1 MNGNLS
7 ENPLAEL
14 IRELLNKKLSGRLQ
28 LQRDKIKVAVYFR
41 SGQLIFAACNL
52 QEFRLG
58 AYLVKCAVLSEEDL
72 LGLGKA
78 AKDSE
83 LAKTLILARRVSSE
97 QAEQLQI
104 SLVEDILRLALLW
117 NDGTWNF
124 DHRAQINEEVTF
136 QINGPALLLETARRL
151 PAEVINSRFRNPNE
165 LFSPVA
171 VPPNAVNLSPAE
183 GFLLSRIDSP
193 VSFQDLSLVSGL
205 TESELQRVVYSLALV
220 GFINRES
227 WTNAFRSVIQEP
239 IKVIKEAAPV
249 VEVQPPTVVEP
260 PDTVES
266 LIKRLAHAQSHYQVL
281 DVAPDAPMSELKNA
295 YYNLARKY
303 HPDRFRHVEGSLI
316 AQIESAFARITQA
329 YDTLR
334 DQRLRSSYD
343 SKLDAQARSARVA
356 RAAPKAAASDSD
368 SDAAAASE
376 GDNQSDVAA
385 AQRAEA
391 QFKEGFAALEMG
403 QRNVAMGLLAS
414 AARAVPTESRYRAY
428 YGRVLAL
435 SVSTRRLAETELLA
449 AIKLEPNNSEY
460 RVMLAELYKELGFT
474 VRARSEAERA
484 VASDQN
490 NRKARELLKTLS

>member
-58 AYLVKCAVLSEEDL
+58 AYLVKCAVLGEEDL

-124 DHRAQINEEVTF
+124 DHRSQINEEVTF

-227 WTNAFRSVIQEP
+227 WTNAFRSV
-239 IKVIKEAAPV
+239 
-249 VEVQPPTVVEP
+249 T
-260 PDTVES
+260 
-266 LIKRLAHAQSHYQVL
+266 
-281 DVAPDAPMSELKNA
+281 
-295 YYNLARKY
+295 
-303 HPDRFRHVEGSLI
+303 
-316 AQIESAFARITQA
+316 
-329 YDTLR
+329 
-334 DQRLRSSYD
+334 RSQ
-343 SKLDAQARSARVA
+343 SKLS
-356 RAAPKAAASDSD
+356 K
-368 SDAAAASE
+368 
-376 GDNQSDVAA
+376 
-385 AQRAEA
+385 
-391 QFKEGFAALEMG
+391 K
-403 QRNVAMGLLAS
+403 LL
-414 AARAVPTESRYRAY
+414 P
-428 YGRVLAL
+428 L
-435 SVSTRRLAETELLA
+435 
-449 AIKLEPNNSEY
+449 
-460 RVMLAELYKELGFT
+460 
-474 VRARSEAERA
+474 
-484 VASDQN
+484 
-490 NRKARELLKTLS
+490 